1 MAEKDQEKKPEVS
14 EKENVTAEKTVDQ
27 DTAKKE
33 PEEKQSSEE
42 TEKKLSDLQ
51 KKYDELEDKYLR
63 AEAEMQNMTKRFK
76 KNSSSCSNMKDKTL
90 FERFCRSST
99 T

>member
-33 PEEKQSSEE
+33 PE
-42 TEKKLSDLQ
+42 KKTI
-51 KKYDELEDKYLR
+51 KRGNRK
-63 AEAEMQNMTKRFK
+63 EAF
-76 KNSSSCSNMKDKTL
+76 
-90 FERFCRSST
+90 RSPKEI
-99 T
+99 

>member
-42 TEKKLSDLQ
+42 TEKKLFMNQ
-51 KKYDELEDKYLR
+51 
-63 AEAEMQNMTKRFK
+63 QF
-76 KNSSSCSNMKDKTL
+76 
-90 FERFCRSST
+90 
-99 T
+99 

>member
-14 EKENVTAEKTVDQ
+14 EKEDVTAEKTVDQ

-33 PEEKQSSEE
+33 PEKKQSSEE

-51 KKYDELEDKYLR
+51 KK
-63 AEAEMQNMTKRFK
+63 
-76 KNSSSCSNMKDKTL
+76 
-90 FERFCRSST
+90 
-99 T
+99 

>member
-33 PEEKQSSEE
+33 PEEKKSIEE
-42 TEKKLSDLQ
+42 T
-51 KKYDELEDKYLR
+51 
-63 AEAEMQNMTKRFK
+63 
-76 KNSSSCSNMKDKTL
+76 
-90 FERFCRSST
+90 
-99 T
+99 